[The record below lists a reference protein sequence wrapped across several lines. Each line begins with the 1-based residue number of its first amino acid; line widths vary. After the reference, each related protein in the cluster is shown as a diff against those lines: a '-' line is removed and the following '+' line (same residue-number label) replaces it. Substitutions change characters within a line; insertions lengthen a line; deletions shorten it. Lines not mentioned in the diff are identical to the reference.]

1 MALYDYPHTGNYDQ
15 DLGFLINKYFELGKD
30 YNTLVEIYEKI
41 KEYIASIDK
50 KMLEYT
56 KNFTIEQ
63 LKKWLDDGTINNI
76 ILTLGKIVTFVDTTN
91 ELKTKENLVKDQLI
105 LTSGFYNKND
115 NSGGLFIVSDSPKGF
130 NIKNNDLFINLIN
143 SPDEIYLEKTG
154 VKENDDIS
162 SILNDI
168 VNYYTKIIIPKGTF
182 LINSTININSDT
194 ILVGNES
201 ILQTTNTIGY
211 LIKNNSNTFLCEN
224 VNFLGNA
231 IIESDDDNGLV
242 CIECLNSSKI
252 NIENCNFSKFN
263 KNIEITNSN
272 NVLINKCYIEKS
284 YETLNK
290 INGYGVLFE
299 NVNNGQVIN
308 CNMND
313 IERHCI
319 YINEC
324 TNIEVKNNNLTGQKT
339 NYQRF
344 SNYEGNIKINGS
356 KNVIIDSNTLE
367 GNYYSISLLKSF
379 NGDFGCS
386 DIIITNNI
394 CKNII
399 KGYSFI
405 RGFIGII
412 ENGNYSNIKINNN
425 IIYNDNKNSN
435 TRGIVLD
442 YGTLNNIEICNNNI
456 RNVGYGIRINRTT
469 PIFVNNNNV
478 INSDLGYDFSTNDL
492 HLYGEYNY
500 YNNCSQSCNGSLI
513 HLRYCT
519 FKGFINSS
527 NPISNVSSIIN
538 SNNNLI
544 FVGNS
549 TEVEI
554 TNITGGATNQEITI
568 NTDYI
573 GGAKLIKATLPSFI
587 KINSDF
593 IGKGNIILKK
603 INTIWYEVSRTTL

>member
-182 LINSTININSDT
+182 LINSAININSDT

-211 LIKNNSNTFLCEN
+211 LIKNKSNTFLCEN

-252 NIENCNFSKFN
+252 KIENCNFSKFN

-299 NVNNGQVIN
+299 NVTNGQIIN
-308 CNMND
+308 CNMNE

-324 TNIEVKNNNLTGQKT
+324 NNIKVNNNNLTGQKT

-379 NGDFGCS
+379 SGNFGCS

-412 ENGNYSNIKINNN
+412 ENGDYSNIKINNN

-500 YNNCSQSCNGSLI
+500 YNNCSLSCNGSLI

-573 GGAKLIKATLPSFI
+573 GGAKLIKAKLPSFI

-593 IGKGNIILKK
+593 IEKGSIILKK
-603 INTIWYEVSRTTL
+603 INTTWYEVSRTTL

>member
-15 DLGFLINKYFELGKD
+15 DLGFLIDKYFKLGKD
-30 YNTLVEIYEKI
+30 YDTLVNIYNKI

-50 KMLEYT
+50 KILEYT
-56 KNFTIEQ
+56 KEFTIEQ

-91 ELKTKENLVKDQLI
+91 ELKTKENLVKNQLI
-105 LTSGFYNKND
+105 LTSGFYDKND
-115 NSGGLFIVSDSPKGF
+115 GSGGLFIVSDSPKGF
-130 NIKNNDLFINLIN
+130 NIKNKDLFINLIN

-154 VKENDDIS
+154 VKENEDITN
-162 SILNDI
+162 ILNDI

-211 LIKNNSNTFLCEN
+211 LIKNTSNTFYCEN
-224 VNFLGNA
+224 INFLGNA

-299 NVNNGQVIN
+299 GVNNGQIIN
-308 CNMND
+308 CNMTE
-313 IERHCI
+313 IERHCV

-324 TNIEVKNNNLTGQKT
+324 NNIQVNNNNLTGQKT

-356 KNVIIDSNTLE
+356 RNIIIDSNTLD

-379 NGDFGCS
+379 NNDFGCS

-442 YGTLNNIEICNNNI
+442 YGTLNNVEICNNNI

-492 HLYGEYNY
+492 HLYGGYNY
-500 YNNCSQSCNGSLI
+500 YNNCTQSCNGSLI

-527 NPISNVSSIIN
+527 NPVSKVVSIIN
-538 SNNNLI
+538 SNENLI

-549 TEVEI
+549 NEVEI
-554 TNITGGATNQEITI
+554 TNITGGATNQELTI
-568 NTDYI
+568 NSDYV
-573 GGAKLIKATLPSFI
+573 GGAKLIKANLPSYI

-593 IGKGNIILKK
+593 NSKGSIILKK
-603 INTIWYEVSRTTL
+603 INTTWYEVSRITI

>member
-1 MALYDYPHTGNYDQ
+1 MSLYDYPHTGNYDQ

-308 CNMND
+308 CNMNE

-324 TNIEVKNNNLTGQKT
+324 NNIKVNNNNLIGQKT

-379 NGDFGCS
+379 SGDFGCS

-527 NPISNVSSIIN
+527 NPISNVSTIIN

-554 TNITGGATNQEITI
+554 TNVTGGATNQEITI
-568 NTDYI
+568 NTDYR
-573 GGAKLIKATLPSFI
+573 GGAKLIKANLPSFI

-593 IGKGNIILKK
+593 IEKGSIILKK
-603 INTIWYEVSRTTL
+603 INTTWYEVSRTTL

>member
-1 MALYDYPHTGNYDQ
+1 MALYSYPHTGNYDQ
-15 DLGFLINKYFELGKD
+15 DLGFLIDKYFKLGQD
-30 YNTLVEIYEKI
+30 YNTLVKIYEKI

-56 KNFTIEQ
+56 KEFTIEQ

-91 ELKTKENLVKDQLI
+91 ELKTKENLVKNQLI

-130 NIKNNDLFINLIN
+130 NIKNKDLFINLIN

-154 VKENDDIS
+154 VKENEDIS
-162 SILNDI
+162 NILNDI

-201 ILQTTNTIGY
+201 VLQTTNTIGY
-211 LIKNNSNTFLCEN
+211 LIKNNSNTFFCEN
-224 VNFLGNA
+224 INFLGNA
-231 IIESDDDNGLV
+231 IIESDDNNGLV

-252 NIENCNFSKFN
+252 TIENCNFSKFN

-272 NVLINKCYIEKS
+272 NVLINNCYIEKS

-299 NVNNGQVIN
+299 GVTNGKIIN
-308 CNMND
+308 CDMNN

-324 TNIEVKNNNLTGQKT
+324 KNIQVKNNNLTGQKS

-356 KNVIIDSNTLE
+356 RNIIIDSNTLD

-379 NGDFGCS
+379 NNDFGCS

-442 YGTLNNIEICNNNI
+442 YGTLNNVEVCNNNI
-456 RNVGYGIRINRTT
+456 RNVGYGIRINRLT

-478 INSDLGYDFSTNDL
+478 INSDLGYDFSTNEL
-492 HLYGEYNY
+492 HLYGGYNY
-500 YNNCSQSCNGSLI
+500 YNNCNQSCNGSLI
-513 HLRYCT
+513 HLKYCT
-519 FKGFINSS
+519 FKGFINTS
-527 NPISNVSSIIN
+527 NPISKVVSIIN
-538 SNNNLI
+538 SNENLI
-544 FVGNS
+544 FVGNN
-549 TEVEI
+549 TQVDI
-554 TNITGGATNQEITI
+554 TNITGGATNQEVTI
-568 NTDYI
+568 NSDYD
-573 GGAKLIKATLPSFI
+573 GGARLIKANLPPYI
-587 KINSDF
+587 KINGDF
-593 IGKGNIILKK
+593 TTKGTIILKK
-603 INTIWYEVSRTTL
+603 INTTWYEVSRITF

>member
-154 VKENDDIS
+154 VKENENIS

-182 LINSTININSDT
+182 LINSPININSDT
-194 ILVGNES
+194 ILIGNES

-231 IIESDDDNGLV
+231 IIESNDENGLV

-252 NIENCNFSKFN
+252 KIENCNFSKFN

-299 NVNNGQVIN
+299 NVNNGQIIN
-308 CNMND
+308 CNMNE

-324 TNIEVKNNNLTGQKT
+324 DNIKVNNNNLTGQKT

-379 NGDFGCS
+379 KNDFGCS

-456 RNVGYGIRINRTT
+456 RNVGYGIRINKTT

-492 HLYGEYNY
+492 HLYGGYNY
-500 YNNCSQSCNGSLI
+500 YNNCSQSCNGNLI

-527 NPISNVSSIIN
+527 NPISNVASIIN
-538 SNNNLI
+538 SNSNLL

-573 GGAKLIKATLPSFI
+573 GGAKLIKANLPSFI

-593 IGKGNIILKK
+593 IGKGSIILKK
-603 INTIWYEVSRTTL
+603 INTTWYEVSRTTL

>member
-30 YNTLVEIYEKI
+30 YNTLVEIYETI
-41 KEYIASIDK
+41 KQYIASIDK

-56 KNFTIEQ
+56 KEFTIEQ

-231 IIESDDDNGLV
+231 IIESNDDNGLV

-252 NIENCNFSKFN
+252 KIENCNFSKFN

-299 NVNNGQVIN
+299 NVNNGQIIN

-324 TNIEVKNNNLTGQKT
+324 NNIEVNNNNLTGQKT

-356 KNVIIDSNTLE
+356 KNVIIDSNTLD

-399 KGYSFI
+399 KGYSFV

-412 ENGNYSNIKINNN
+412 ENGIYSNIKINNN

-492 HLYGEYNY
+492 HLYGGYNY

-527 NPISNVSSIIN
+527 NPISNVSGTIN
-538 SNNNLI
+538 SNSNLI

-554 TNITGGATNQEITI
+554 TNVTGGATNQEITI

-573 GGAKLIKATLPSFI
+573 GGAKLIKAKLPSFI

-593 IGKGNIILKK
+593 IGKGTIILKK
-603 INTIWYEVSRTTL
+603 INTTWYEVSRTTL

>member
-56 KNFTIEQ
+56 KKFTIEQ

-115 NSGGLFIVSDSPKGF
+115 NSGGLFIVSDTPKGF

-211 LIKNNSNTFLCEN
+211 LIKNKSNTFLCEN

-231 IIESDDDNGLV
+231 IIESNDENGLV

-252 NIENCNFSKFN
+252 KIENCNFSKFN

-308 CNMND
+308 CNMTD

-324 TNIEVKNNNLTGQKT
+324 NNIKVNNNNLTGQKT

-356 KNVIIDSNTLE
+356 KNIIIDSNTLD

-379 NGDFGCS
+379 SGDFGCS

-456 RNVGYGIRINRTT
+456 RNVGYGIRINKTT

-492 HLYGEYNY
+492 HLYGGYNY

-527 NPISNVSSIIN
+527 NPISSVSSIIN

-554 TNITGGATNQEITI
+554 TNVTGGATNQEITI
-568 NTDYI
+568 ITDYA
-573 GGAKLIKATLPSFI
+573 GGAKLIKTNLPSFI

-593 IGKGNIILKK
+593 TGKGSIILKK
-603 INTIWYEVSRTTL
+603 VNTTWYEVSRTTI

>member
-30 YNTLVEIYEKI
+30 YNTLLEIYETI
-41 KEYIASIDK
+41 KKYIASIDK

-56 KNFTIEQ
+56 KEFTIEQ

-194 ILVGNES
+194 ILIGNES

-211 LIKNNSNTFLCEN
+211 LIQNKSNTFLCEN

-231 IIESDDDNGLV
+231 IIESNDDNGLV

-299 NVNNGQVIN
+299 NVNNGQIIN

-324 TNIEVKNNNLTGQKT
+324 NNIKVNNNNLTGQKT

-356 KNVIIDSNTLE
+356 KNVIIDSNTLD

-412 ENGNYSNIKINNN
+412 ENGIYSNIKINNN
-425 IIYNDNKNSN
+425 IIYNDTKNSN

-456 RNVGYGIRINRTT
+456 RNVGYGIRINKTN

-492 HLYGEYNY
+492 HLYGGYNY

-513 HLRYCT
+513 HLKYCT

-527 NPISNVSSIIN
+527 NPISNVSNTIN

-573 GGAKLIKATLPSFI
+573 GGAKLIKAKLPSFI

-593 IGKGNIILKK
+593 IGKGSIILKK
-603 INTIWYEVSRTTL
+603 INTTWYEVSRTTL

>member
-15 DLGFLINKYFELGKD
+15 DLGFLIDKYFKLGKD
-30 YNTLVEIYEKI
+30 YNTLVKIYEKI

-56 KNFTIEQ
+56 KNFTIEHLQ
-63 LKKWLDDGTINNI
+63 KWLDDGTINNI

-115 NSGGLFIVSDSPKGF
+115 KAGGLFIVSDSPNGF
-130 NIKNNDLFINLIN
+130 NIKNNDLFINLID
-143 SPDEIYLEKTG
+143 SPNEINLEKTG
-154 VKENDDIS
+154 VKENEDIS
-162 SILNDI
+162 NILNDI

-201 ILQTTNTIGY
+201 VLQTTNSIGY
-211 LIKNNSNTFLCEN
+211 LIKSNSNTFCCEN
-224 VNFLGNA
+224 INFLGNA
-231 IIESDDDNGLV
+231 IIECNDENGLV

-299 NVNNGQVIN
+299 GVNNGQIIN
-308 CNMND
+308 CNMTD

-324 TNIEVKNNNLTGQKT
+324 NNIQVNNNNLTGQKT
-339 NYQRF
+339 NYLRF

-356 KNVIIDSNTLE
+356 KNIIIDSNTLD

-379 NGDFGCS
+379 DSDFGCS

-492 HLYGEYNY
+492 HLYGGYNY
-500 YNNCSQSCNGSLI
+500 YNNCNQSCNGSLI

-527 NPISNVSSIIN
+527 NPISKVISVIN
-538 SNNNLI
+538 SNENLI

-554 TNITGGATNQEITI
+554 TNITGGATNQEVTI
-568 NTDYI
+568 NSDYV
-573 GGAKLIKATLPSFI
+573 GGAKLIKANLPSYI

-593 IGKGNIILKK
+593 TAKGTIILKK
-603 INTIWYEVSRTTL
+603 INTTWYEVSRITI